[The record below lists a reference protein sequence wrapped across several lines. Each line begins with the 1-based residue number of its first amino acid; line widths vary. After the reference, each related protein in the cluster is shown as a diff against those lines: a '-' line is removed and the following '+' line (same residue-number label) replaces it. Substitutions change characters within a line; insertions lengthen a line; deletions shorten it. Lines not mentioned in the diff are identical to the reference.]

1 METEA
6 QNFHF
11 TRKLVKKVK
20 LAQNMNIYH
29 QLWDNSGSTGHS
41 KVRRYKSSEKSS
53 DSTSQANS
61 SFKKMGIKYN
71 N

>member
-20 LAQNMNIYH
+20 LAQSVNIYH
-29 QLWDNSGSTGHS
+29 QLWDNSGSTGLF
-41 KVRRYKSSEKSS
+41 KVGRYNLLKVTRFYLRS
-53 DSTSQANS
+53 
-61 SFKKMGIKYN
+61 
-71 N
+71 